1 MTDIDTILNSVA
13 PDSVDPE
20 PGVVDSDLARGR
32 AALATARRRRVLR
45 RGTAGVAVLAT
56 AAVAVVVATNSTN
69 SSSTSPTGH
78 AAATPPAKVAVAPR
92 HHTPGLGTRGHHAP
106 ATGAHIQLVDYTG
119 AQLPGF
125 KVTEIPQGWH
135 LSTSNSVALLITPDD
150 GSAGNNPDVF
160 AGKLA
165 VLVQSDDQHGL
176 GPGTPETVNGR
187 PARYQPDA
195 GGGTAMLTFT
205 TADGHGVNVQVP
217 ASLRWSPEQVTAF
230 AAGVTVVGPLGHTHG

>member
-1 MTDIDTILNSVA
+1 MTDIDTLLNSVA
-13 PDSVDPE
+13 PDPVRPE

-32 AALATARRRRVLR
+32 AALATARRRRVR
-45 RGTAGVAVLAT
+45 RGATAGWPRSRSPPRRVATSSSSPSPAGHAT
-56 AAVAVVVATNSTN
+56 APRMPGSRSRA
-69 SSSTSPTGH
+69 SPRPGPRRPR
-78 AAATPPAKVAVAPR
+78 PPR
-92 HHTPGLGTRGHHAP
+92 P
-106 ATGAHIQLVDYTG
+106 ATGPQIQLVDYTG

-150 GSAGNNPDVF
+150 GSAGDDPDVF
-160 AGKLA
+160 VGKLA

-187 PARYQPDA
+187 PARYQPDS
-195 GGGTAMLTFT
+195 GGGVAMLTFT

-217 ASLRWSPEQVTAF
+217 ASLRWTPAQVTAF